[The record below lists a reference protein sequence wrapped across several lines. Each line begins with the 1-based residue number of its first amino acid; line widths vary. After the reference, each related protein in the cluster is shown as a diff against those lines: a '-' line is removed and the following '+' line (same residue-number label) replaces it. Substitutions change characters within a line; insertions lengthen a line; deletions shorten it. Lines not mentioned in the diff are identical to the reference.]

1 MRKERKMKD
10 MKAKSNPIG
19 ITNVHVCNQFVSF
32 TSVKYS
38 TRNSKLNTITWYP
51 EKETAQG
58 EEESYIAS
66 I

>member
-1 MRKERKMKD
+1 MY
-10 MKAKSNPIG
+10 AINLCHLLQSNTVPE
-19 ITNVHVCNQFVSF
+19 T
-32 TSVKYS
+32 
-38 TRNSKLNTITWYP
+38 KLKTITWYP